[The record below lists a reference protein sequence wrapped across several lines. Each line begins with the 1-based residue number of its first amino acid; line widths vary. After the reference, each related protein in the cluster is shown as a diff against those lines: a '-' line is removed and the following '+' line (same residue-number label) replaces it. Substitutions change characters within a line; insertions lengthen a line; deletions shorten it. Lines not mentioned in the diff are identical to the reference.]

1 MRAKQRKE
9 RDISSLSAEMR
20 QMEEQY
26 VILSFSCF
34 FSKASFVPDADP
46 HYHLRFQPYDFKK
59 MQRRSY
65 YPQTQI
71 ISTVTATSSTG
82 PASSRP
88 VTPVT
93 IGNEGGQEYPFNQ
106 KHIESG
112 IGVVESPVV
121 EMTDMSEKGH

>member
-1 MRAKQRKE
+1 
-9 RDISSLSAEMR
+9 
-20 QMEEQY
+20 
-26 VILSFSCF
+26 
-34 FSKASFVPDADP
+34 
-46 HYHLRFQPYDFKK
+46 

-93 IGNEGGQEYPFNQ
+93 ISNDGQEFPFNQ
-106 KHIESG
+106 KPMESG
-112 IGVVESPVV
+112 INIAESPVV
-121 EMTDMSEKGH
+121 EMGDMSEKGH

>member
-1 MRAKQRKE
+1 
-9 RDISSLSAEMR
+9 
-20 QMEEQY
+20 
-26 VILSFSCF
+26 
-34 FSKASFVPDADP
+34 
-46 HYHLRFQPYDFKK
+46 